1 MRTLTPAQEAAWR
14 SAGSV
19 AHLRVRIAGVDGLAD
34 WTDLIGGQGWI
45 ESATWG
51 EGDDQPG
58 QDGTITTFWRRYHDN
73 ASPFVE
79 AGQRLEGALLT
90 GARVLIDVAVMPDDV
105 EPGAGDWQT
114 VMDAQIDQIGLDY
127 PVAQVTL
134 RDRIIAQ
141 LQDRWVEEDRVY
153 GSPEGRPLEHVI
165 QDLLDDWA
173 GSPAQAIFTPV
184 TPSFLITPYNAAA
197 GPLLDAIAQLGDVIG
212 WQVRPRWAAGSG
224 AFLLALTEPD
234 RAATTPVFTFLPS
247 EILNWGAVGISIEDV
262 RNAVEVLY
270 TDGTKDAGGQLVV
283 KRAYAE
289 DLASQA
295 KYGRRWF
302 SLTEGSSSQINTQAE
317 AEALAEAILSDLAEP
332 SVQAA
337 VEVPLCWWLELGDLV
352 RIPGDGERFGTNQD
366 LAIVGIRHTVNA
378 QETPKTT
385 LQLYGKPR
393 AGRRNWMERE
403 ARPGVA
409 PGTTSRT
416 PATPLP
422 PDVRSLPNA
431 VEVLARWPG
440 TQGFQALEFHR
451 STTLD
456 FTPSATTLMQRG
468 LERQCIDER
477 GAEDETTYYK
487 IVVVD
492 QHGNRSAASAQSI
505 GSLSWTPPARLAK
518 ALSALVMLKRQTSDQ
533 TVSAS
538 GTVLQMSE
546 ILDPQ
551 GAWAAA
557 SFWYIPPATGIYRL
571 TVDFLVSFDAA
582 ANYEIYLERDS
593 DSAKAWTTGTR
604 AAVTEQVR
612 DTELVELTAGQK
624 YSFQLDRNAGTA
636 YFEVGSKASIEP
648 TLSLASDT
656 SPRIQPANPP
666 TISGTTDGG
675 AGQVLTCTTGT
686 WDASPTPTYT
696 RQWLRAGVPISGA
709 TGSTYTLVSADVGQ
723 PIACVVTA
731 TNRAGKG
738 SAVTAEVG
746 PITVAPSIAAD
757 PVASGDTV
765 VGSVLTCTTGTWY
778 GAPAPTYTYQWWRA
792 TGPDVPITGETRNT
806 YTTTDT
812 DSGFDVYC
820 IVTATNPLGTAS
832 QPSNSVG
839 PIDSG
844 AVAPVNTVAPVVSG
858 TTTEG
863 QTLACT
869 EGTWTGT
876 LPITY
881 AYIWISDDGL
891 LGDIVGTDS
900 PTYTLQASDVGN
912 TISCTVE
919 ATNAAGTVQAV
930 SNTVGPIASAA
941 TPPVNTVAPV
951 ASGVI
956 RIGELLSTTDG
967 TWTGTP
973 APTFA
978 YQWTRDGAP
987 IGSATSSTYTVVAA
1001 DMACEIA
1008 CEVTATNSAGSA
1020 MESSNSL
1027 ASPWRDILVARPG
1040 VLIYD
1045 HTDPYCSGGASV
1057 GSPVA
1062 DLYTVDG
1069 VLIGS
1074 QATSGSRPTRTA
1086 DGLSF
1091 DGTDD
1096 HLICNSHASLTEQ
1109 AHTMIW
1115 GFDDPEDSTTAVRTL
1130 FCASASSSAATTRQ
1144 TSVNFSRPGSTNAT
1158 RQRYYI
1164 SETSSI
1170 SVSLTGASAGA
1181 GPYNWALR
1189 AAAPGGTMAAV
1200 HLDASLTAI
1209 NSGTRSADDG
1219 VSYAWCYLGCRAVAG
1234 TPALAQYWQGVIR
1247 HFAVDDTQW
1256 SDTDTQTYRACAIAA
1271 GVM

>member
-58 QDGTITTFWRRYHDN
+58 QDGTITAVWRRYHDN

-90 GARVLIDVAVMPDDV
+90 GARVLIDVAVMPDDIT
-105 EPGAGDWQT
+105 PGAADWQT
-114 VMDAQIDQIGLDY
+114 VFDAQIDQIGLDY
-127 PVAQVTL
+127 PVAQITL

-141 LQDRWVEEDRVY
+141 LQDRWIEEDRVY

-173 GSPAQAIFTPV
+173 GSPAQALLVPT
-184 TPSFLITPYNAAA
+184 TPSFLITPYNASA

-234 RAATTPVFTFLPS
+234 RDATTPVFTFLPS
-247 EILNWGAVGISIEDV
+247 EILSWGAVGISIEDV
-262 RNAVEVLY
+262 RNAIEVLY

-337 VEVPLCWWLELGDLV
+337 IDVPLCWWLELGDLV

-366 LAIVGIRHTVNA
+366 LAIVGIRHTINA
-378 QETPKTT
+378 IEQPKTT

-440 TQGFQALEFHR
+440 TQGFQAIEFHR
-451 STTLD
+451 STIPN

-468 LERQCIDER
+468 LERQCVDER
-477 GAEDETTYYK
+477 GAEDQTTYYK
-487 IVVVD
+487 VVVVD

-518 ALSALVMLKRQTSDQ
+518 ALSALVMLRRQTSDQ
-533 TVSAS
+533 TVSTS

-551 GAWAAA
+551 GVWAAA

-571 TVDFLVSFDAA
+571 TVDFSVSFDGTAA
-582 ANYEIYLERDS
+582 YEIYLERDS
-593 DSAKAWTTGTR
+593 DSAKVWATGART
-604 AAVTEQVR
+604 AVTEQVR
-612 DTELVELTAGQK
+612 DSTLVELTAGEK
-624 YSFQLDRNAGTA
+624 YTFQLDRNAGTA
-636 YFEVGSKASIEP
+636 YFKVGSKASIEP

-656 SPRIQPANPP
+656 SPRIQPASPP
-666 TISGTTDGG
+666 TISGTTTLG
-675 AGQVLTCTTGT
+675 AGQVLTCSTGT

-709 TGSTYTLVSADVGQ
+709 TGSTYTTQSADLGQ

-746 PITVAPSIAAD
+746 PITVAPTSTVA
-757 PVASGDTV
+757 PVASGGTT
-765 VGSVLTCTTGTWY
+765 VGSVLSCTTGTWA
-778 GAPAPTYTYQWWRA
+778 GAPAPTYTYQWYTSAGLGTPISGA
-792 TGPDVPITGETRNT
+792 TSPT
-806 YTTTDT
+806 YTLT
-812 DSGFDVYC
+812 SAELGLVVWC
-820 IVTATNPLGTAS
+820 SVTATNTLGSAS
-832 QPSNSVG
+832 ANSNSVG
-839 PIDSG
+839 PITD
-844 AVAPVNTVAPVVSG
+844 APVSNAIITSDGDTWITNT
-858 TTTEG
+858 
-863 QTLACT
+863 
-869 EGTWTGT
+869 
-876 LPITY
+876 
-881 AYIWISDDGL
+881 
-891 LGDIVGTDS
+891 GDI
-900 PTYTLQASDVGN
+900 
-912 TISCTVE
+912 I
-919 ATNAAGTVQAV
+919 
-930 SNTVGPIASAA
+930 IW
-941 TPPVNTVAPV
+941 AP
-951 ASGVI
+951 
-956 RIGELLSTTDG
+956 
-967 TWTGTP
+967 
-973 APTFA
+973 
-978 YQWTRDGAP
+978 
-987 IGSATSSTYTVVAA
+987 
-1001 DMACEIA
+1001 
-1008 CEVTATNSAGSA
+1008 
-1020 MESSNSL
+1020 
-1027 ASPWRDILVARPG
+1027 
-1040 VLIYD
+1040 
-1045 HTDPYCSGGASV
+1045 
-1057 GSPVA
+1057 
-1062 DLYTVDG
+1062 
-1069 VLIGS
+1069 
-1074 QATSGSRPTRTA
+1074 
-1086 DGLSF
+1086 
-1091 DGTDD
+1091 
-1096 HLICNSHASLTEQ
+1096 
-1109 AHTMIW
+1109 
-1115 GFDDPEDSTTAVRTL
+1115 
-1130 FCASASSSAATTRQ
+1130 
-1144 TSVNFSRPGSTNAT
+1144 
-1158 RQRYYI
+1158 
-1164 SETSSI
+1164 
-1170 SVSLTGASAGA
+1170 
-1181 GPYNWALR
+1181 
-1189 AAAPGGTMAAV
+1189 
-1200 HLDASLTAI
+1200 
-1209 NSGTRSADDG
+1209 
-1219 VSYAWCYLGCRAVAG
+1219 
-1234 TPALAQYWQGVIR
+1234 
-1247 HFAVDDTQW
+1247 
-1256 SDTDTQTYRACAIAA
+1256 
-1271 GVM
+1271 

>member
-14 SAGSV
+14 SAGGV

-105 EPGAGDWQT
+105 TPSAGDWQT
-114 VMDAQIDQIGLDY
+114 VMDAQIDDIALDY
-127 PVAQVTL
+127 PVAQITL

-141 LQDRWVEEDRVY
+141 LQDRWIEEDRVY

-184 TPSFLITPYNAAA
+184 TPSFLITPYNASA
-197 GPLLDAIAQLGDVIG
+197 GPLLDAIGQLGDVIG

-270 TDGTKDAGGQLVV
+270 TDGSKDAGGQLVV

-302 SLTEGSSSQINTQAE
+302 SLTEGSSSQINTLAE

-332 SVQAA
+332 SVQVA
-337 VEVPLCWWLELGDLV
+337 VDVPLIWWLELGDLV

-366 LAIVGIRHTVNA
+366 LAIVGIRHTINA

-451 STTLD
+451 STTPD

-468 LERQCIDER
+468 LERSCMDAL

-487 IVVVD
+487 VVVVD
-492 QHGNRSAASAQSI
+492 QYGNRSAPSAQAI

-518 ALSALVMLKRQTSDQ
+518 ALSALMMAERITSDQ
-533 TVSAS
+533 TISAS
-538 GTVLQMSE
+538 AAEIVQLNSE
-546 ILDPQ
+546 VFDPQ
-551 GAWAAA
+551 GVWSAGNYRLVPLAD
-557 SFWYIPPATGIYRL
+557 GIYKL
-571 TVDFLVSFDAA
+571 TLDLRVSFDASA
-582 ANYEIYLERDS
+582 TYEVSLQTDGLS
-593 DSAKAWTTGTR
+593 VVWSSGSR
-604 AAVTEQVR
+604 AAVTERYQI
-612 DTELVELTAGQK
+612 TTLVELDGGTIHHLRLAC
-624 YSFQLDRNAGTA
+624 NAGTA
-636 YFEVGSKASIEP
+636 YVEIGSTMICEP
-648 TLSLASDT
+648 TASLASDT
-656 SPRIQPANPP
+656 SPRIQPALPP

-675 AGQVLTCTTGT
+675 TGEVLTCSTGT

-696 RQWLRAGVPISGA
+696 YQWLRAGVAIGGA
-709 TGSTYTLVSADVGQ
+709 TASTYTLVTADLGQ

-738 SAVTAEVG
+738 SAVASEVG
-746 PITVAPSIAAD
+746 PITVAPSVTAD
-757 PVASGDTV
+757 PVVTGDTA
-765 VGSVLTCTTGTWY
+765 VGSVLTCTTGTWA

-792 TGPDVPITGETRNT
+792 TVPDVPISGETGNT
-806 YTTTDT
+806 YTTQSADI
-812 DSGFDVYC
+812 GLDVYC
-820 IVTATNPLGTAS
+820 VVTATNPLGSAS
-832 QPSNSVG
+832 QASNSVG

-863 QTLACT
+863 QTLACS

-919 ATNAAGTVQAV
+919 ATNAAGAVQAV

-951 ASGVI
+951 ASGVV

-973 APTFA
+973 APTYA

-987 IGSATSSTYTVVAA
+987 IGGATSATYTVVAA

-1008 CEVTATNSAGSA
+1008 CEVTATNTAGSA
-1020 MESSNSL
+1020 MEPSNAL

-1040 VLIYD
+1040 VLIWD
-1045 HTDPYCSGGASV
+1045 GQDPYCYGGAGV
-1057 GSPVA
+1057 GAPVEE
-1062 DLYTVDG
+1062 LYTVDG
-1069 VLIGS
+1069 LLLATQTITS
-1074 QATSGSRPTRTA
+1074 KRATRTSGGTLDFDGADDLYVGSAAYAAYLQGDCTYCLGA
-1086 DGLSF
+1086 DGLTWAA
-1091 DGTDD
+1091 GEWC
-1096 HLICNSHASLTEQ
+1096 LHA
-1109 AHTMIW
+1109 I
-1115 GFDDPEDSTTAVRTL
+1115 P
-1130 FCASASSSAATTRQ
+1130 
-1144 TSVNFSRPGSTNAT
+1144 
-1158 RQRYYI
+1158 
-1164 SETSSI
+1164 
-1170 SVSLTGASAGA
+1170 SAGVA
-1181 GPYNWALR
+1181 SPYLWHYMGN
-1189 AAAPGGTMAAV
+1189 
-1200 HLDASLTAI
+1200 STAI
-1209 NSGTRSADDG
+1209 TRNQARLSDVGAQILGLLGAAQDLAVTWRVGTPGYGALYDLAGG
-1219 VSYAWCYLGCRAVAG
+1219 VAVAG
-1234 TPALAQYWQGVIR
+1234 SVTVNVVAKTFGYWTLGGNNLGTTTWQGNLR
-1247 HFAVDDTQW
+1247 HACFDDSEW
-1256 SDTDTQTYRACAIAA
+1256 SSVEIDTYRACAIAA

>member
-19 AHLRVRIAGVDGLAD
+19 AHLRVRIAGSDGLAD
-34 WTDLIGGQGWI
+34 WTSLIGGQGWI

-58 QDGTITTFWRRYHDN
+58 QDGTLTLVWRRYHDN

-90 GARVLIDVAVMPDDV
+90 GARVLIDVAVMPEDV
-105 EPGAGDWQT
+105 TPGAGDWQT
-114 VMDAQIDQIGLDY
+114 VFDAQIDDIGLDY

-134 RDRIIAQ
+134 RDRIVAQ
-141 LQDRWVEEDRVY
+141 LQDRWIEEDRVY
-153 GSPEGRPLEHVI
+153 GDPAGRPLEQVI

-173 GSPAQAIFTPV
+173 GTPAQSIFTPV

-197 GPLLDAIAQLGDVIG
+197 GPLLDAIGQLGDVIG

-224 AFLLALTEPD
+224 AFLLSLVEPD
-234 RAATTPVFTFLPS
+234 RDATTPVFTFQPA
-247 EILNWGAVGISIEDV
+247 EILNWGAVGISLEDV
-262 RNAVEVLY
+262 RNVVEVLY

-317 AEALAEAILSDLAEP
+317 AEALAESILSDLAEP
-332 SVQAA
+332 SVQVA
-337 VEVPLCWWLELGDLV
+337 VDVPLCWWLELGDLV

-366 LAIVGIRHTVNA
+366 LAIVGIRHTINTA
-378 QETPKTT
+378 EQPKTT

-451 STTLD
+451 STSAD

-492 QHGNRSAASAQSI
+492 ALGNRSAPSAQAI

-518 ALSALVMLKRQTSDQ
+518 ALSALVSLKRQTSDQ

-551 GAWAAA
+551 SAWAAA
-557 SFWYIPPATGIYRL
+557 SFWYVPPATGIYRIS
-571 TVDFLVSFDAA
+571 VDFLVSFDGAA
-582 ANYEIYLERDS
+582 TYEIYLERDS

-604 AAVTEQVR
+604 TAVAEQVR
-612 DTELVELTAGQK
+612 DSDLVELVAGEK

-636 YFEVGSKASIEP
+636 YFEVGSKATIEP

-666 TISGTTDGG
+666 TISGTVDGG
-675 AGQVLTCTTGT
+675 AGEVLTCSTGT

-709 TGSTYTLVSADVGQ
+709 TSSTYTLVSADLGQ

-746 PITVAPSIAAD
+746 PITVEPSNVAAP
-757 PVASGDTV
+757 VVSGDTT
-765 VGSVLTCTTGTWY
+765 VGSVLTCTTGTWA
-778 GAPAPTYTYQWWRA
+778 GAPVPTYSYQWWRA
-792 TGPDVPITGETRNT
+792 TGPDVPITGETGNT
-806 YTTTDT
+806 YTTTASDV
-812 DSGFDVYC
+812 GFDVYC
-820 IVTATNPLGTAS
+820 VVTATNPLGSDSAT
-832 QPSNSVG
+832 SNSVG
-839 PIDSG
+839 PITL
-844 AVAPVNTVAPVVSG
+844 APVDNAIITSDG
-858 TTTEG
+858 D
-863 QTLACT
+863 TLVT
-869 EGTWTGT
+869 SDGDT
-876 LPITY
+876 L
-881 AYIWISDDGL
+881 
-891 LGDIVGTDS
+891 
-900 PTYTLQASDVGN
+900 
-912 TISCTVE
+912 
-919 ATNAAGTVQAV
+919 
-930 SNTVGPIASAA
+930 
-941 TPPVNTVAPV
+941 
-951 ASGVI
+951 
-956 RIGELLSTTDG
+956 
-967 TWTGTP
+967 
-973 APTFA
+973 
-978 YQWTRDGAP
+978 
-987 IGSATSSTYTVVAA
+987 
-1001 DMACEIA
+1001 
-1008 CEVTATNSAGSA
+1008 
-1020 MESSNSL
+1020 
-1027 ASPWRDILVARPG
+1027 
-1040 VLIYD
+1040 
-1045 HTDPYCSGGASV
+1045 
-1057 GSPVA
+1057 
-1062 DLYTVDG
+1062 
-1069 VLIGS
+1069 
-1074 QATSGSRPTRTA
+1074 
-1086 DGLSF
+1086 
-1091 DGTDD
+1091 
-1096 HLICNSHASLTEQ
+1096 
-1109 AHTMIW
+1109 IW
-1115 GFDDPEDSTTAVRTL
+1115 GP
-1130 FCASASSSAATTRQ
+1130 
-1144 TSVNFSRPGSTNAT
+1144 
-1158 RQRYYI
+1158 
-1164 SETSSI
+1164 
-1170 SVSLTGASAGA
+1170 
-1181 GPYNWALR
+1181 
-1189 AAAPGGTMAAV
+1189 
-1200 HLDASLTAI
+1200 
-1209 NSGTRSADDG
+1209 
-1219 VSYAWCYLGCRAVAG
+1219 
-1234 TPALAQYWQGVIR
+1234 
-1247 HFAVDDTQW
+1247 
-1256 SDTDTQTYRACAIAA
+1256 
-1271 GVM
+1271 